1 LKLVI
6 VLNINP
12 SCLQLSE
19 TIAFVCVSRP
29 LPLSAM
35 ANPDIPS
42 IREVCF
48 QPPTQLQPAWLQS
61 IQSICLSLLLL
72 ASFLLMDPQQARAD
86 AGRFLSGADY
96 AELKSELASLQP
108 LNGEV
113 KKNLSTVQQ
122 QRLAD
127 LQVLERSIAR
137 SDDRAQLTNKT
148 THNLGL
154 FARYKKAPIDSPP
167 EFYVLAPGHQSDDD
181 YDFVAL
187 LVPQGVSLA
196 WAETGAEAASS
207 RGPRLIRVLEGQA
220 LSVRDGSDR
229 VQVATTAPSVQVGTV
244 GSITPDS
251 KSPNS
256 KSANSGSPDSEPAV
270 SYKLSQ
276 PPFQV
281 VDKWEPALV
290 LPALSQTALDQE
302 IENAPLD

>member
-1 LKLVI
+1 
-6 VLNINP
+6 
-12 SCLQLSE
+12 
-19 TIAFVCVSRP
+19 
-29 LPLSAM
+29 M
-35 ANPDIPS
+35 ANPKTPS
-42 IREVCF
+42 IKEVCV
-48 QPPTQLQPAWLQS
+48 QPPTELRPDWLLS
-61 IQSICLSLLLL
+61 IQKVCLSLLLL
-72 ASFLLMDPQQARAD
+72 ASFLLMDPQQVRAD

-108 LNGEV
+108 LTAEGQ
-113 KKNLSTVQQ
+113 KKLSAVQQ

-154 FARYKKAPIDSPP
+154 YARYKKEPIDSAPQ
-167 EFYVLAPGHQSDDD
+167 FYVLAPGHQSDDD
-181 YDFVAL
+181 FDFVAL

-196 WAETGAEAASS
+196 WGDKGFEVASS
-207 RGPRLIRVLEGQA
+207 NGPRLIRILEGQA
-220 LSVRDGSDR
+220 LSIRDGSDQ
-229 VQVATTAPSVQVGTV
+229 VQIATTTPSVQVGTV
-244 GSITPDS
+244 RSITPNS

-256 KSANSGSPDSEPAV
+256 KSANSGSPNSEPAV